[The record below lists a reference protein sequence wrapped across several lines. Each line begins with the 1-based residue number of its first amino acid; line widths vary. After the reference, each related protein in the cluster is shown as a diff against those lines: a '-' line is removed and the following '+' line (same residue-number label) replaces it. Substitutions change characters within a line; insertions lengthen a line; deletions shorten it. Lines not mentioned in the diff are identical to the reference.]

1 AKYIV
6 NVKKEPQELLQKI
19 NFPADLR
26 ALPLESLPQV
36 RESAFREQ
44 AAAVF
49 GEYEAR
55 LAHQGGETLF
65 DVFAMEEA
73 MQKFM
78 DEYAGGIRTGYR
90 YNESQ
95 LAAAEEQIAA
105 LTGLAKGLR
114 TEEGDGLV
122 RIYELTERLTVCR
135 TLLAHMRERK
145 ETRWPGFGIHTDYP
159 QTDGRQKN
167 YVNSKLVGGQIEIL
181 RRALIREDSYEHT
194 H

>member
-1 AKYIV
+1 MAPAQTLKWIESGKPPSVQNVEIEGTEPYIV
-6 NVKKEPQELLQKI
+6 GGHTGSGYWVDTARRTTIPGLYAAGDVSGGAPKKFVPGALAEGAIAAETAL
-19 NFPADLR
+19 AD
-26 ALPLESLPQV
+26 LESLPQV
-36 RESAFREQ
+36 REAAFREQ

-122 RIYELTERLTVCR
+122 RIYVL
-135 TLLAHMRERK
+135 
-145 ETRWPGFGIHTDYP
+145 P
-159 QTDGRQKN
+159 
-167 YVNSKLVGGQIEIL
+167 
-181 RRALIREDSYEHT
+181 
-194 H
+194 